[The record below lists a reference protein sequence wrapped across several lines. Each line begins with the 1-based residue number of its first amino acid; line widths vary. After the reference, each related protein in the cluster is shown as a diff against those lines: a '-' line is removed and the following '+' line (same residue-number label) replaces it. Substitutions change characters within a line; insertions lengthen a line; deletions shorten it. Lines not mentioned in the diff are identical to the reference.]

1 VIKNILLLGAS
12 GFVGTNFLKDPRNNN
27 YKIFSP
33 NRQKLDLKKI
43 DDLYGYLDKNRP
55 DLIINAAGKVGG
67 ILSNSNNNYD
77 YLNENI
83 LINYNVI
90 NVSKELKIPNFINLS
105 SSCIY
110 PVNFTVPFS
119 EDNILSA
126 KLEPTN
132 EGYALSKIYAL
143 KSCEFISKGSKLN
156 YKSIIP
162 CNLYGPHDDFNS
174 ETSHMIP
181 GAIVKIHNS
190 KKANNDSVTIWG
202 TGKVRREFMFIKDFI
217 DFLYF
222 SIERFDKIPNILNVG
237 LGFDHTIKEYY
248 ETIMNVIKYEGELVY
263 DSLKPDGIK
272 SKLMN
277 ISKLEKLNW
286 KAKTNLSKGIELT
299 YKYYIN
305 NYANQL

>member
-1 VIKNILLLGAS
+1 MIKNILLLGAS
-12 GFVGTNFLKDPRNNN
+12 GFVGTNFLKDPRNIN
-27 YKIFSP
+27 YNIFSP

-43 DDLYGYLDKNRP
+43 DDLYGYLDKYRP

-143 KSCEFISKGSKLN
+143 KSCEFISKESKLN

-162 CNLYGPHDDFNS
+162 CNLYGPYDDFNS

-181 GAIVKIHNS
+181 GAIAKIHNS

-202 TGKVRREFMFIKDFI
+202 TGKVRREFMYIRDFI

-222 SIERFDKIPNILNVG
+222 SIKKFELIPNVLNVG
-237 LGFDHTIKEYY
+237 LGYDNSIEDYYKTIFK
-248 ETIMNVIKYEGELVY
+248 VIKYRGKINY
-263 DSLKPDGIK
+263 DLTKPDGIK
-272 SKLMN
+272 RKLMD
-277 ISKLEKLNW
+277 ISNLKRLNW
-286 KAKTNLSKGIELT
+286 KAKTSLSEGLNLT
-299 YKYYIN
+299 YKYFLDKYEK
-305 NYANQL
+305 

>member
-1 VIKNILLLGAS
+1 MIKNILLLGAS
-12 GFVGTNFLKDPRNNN
+12 GFVGTNFLKDPRNKN

-43 DDLYGYLDKNRP
+43 DDLYEYLDKNRP

-110 PVNFTVPFS
+110 PVNFAVPFS
-119 EDNILSA
+119 EGNILSA

-143 KSCEFISKGSKLN
+143 KSCEFISKESKLN
-156 YKSIIP
+156 YKSVIP
-162 CNLYGPHDDFNS
+162 CNLYGPYDDFNS

-181 GAIVKIHNS
+181 AAIAKIHNS

-202 TGKVRREFMFIKDFI
+202 TGKVKREFMYISDFI

-222 SIERFDKIPNILNVG
+222 SIRKFELIPNVLNVG
-237 LGFDHTIKEYY
+237 LGYDNSIEDYY
-248 ETIMNVIKYEGELVY
+248 KAIFKVIKYRGKINY
-263 DSLKPDGIK
+263 DLTKPDGIK
-272 SKLMN
+272 RKLMD
-277 ISKLEKLNW
+277 ISNLKRLNW
-286 KAKTNLSKGIELT
+286 KAKTSLSEGLNST
-299 YKYYIN
+299 YKYFLDKYEK
-305 NYANQL
+305 